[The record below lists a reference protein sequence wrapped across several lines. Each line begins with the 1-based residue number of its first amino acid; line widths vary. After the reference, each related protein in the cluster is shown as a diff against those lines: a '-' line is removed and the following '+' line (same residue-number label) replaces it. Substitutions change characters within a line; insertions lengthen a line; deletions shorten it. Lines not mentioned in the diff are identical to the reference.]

1 MFRRIHIPVF
11 TLVFIIMVSMDAK
24 AQKEVNMDSGPS
36 FMDRVYTGGGFGFSS
51 NSNQTTISLS
61 PLAGYMITR
70 KLSAGL
76 GITYQYY
83 NNSFYNADDHRYGGR
98 VFVMQMLI
106 YNFFLYGEYN
116 FINLN
121 PQPWLESIPRETYTR
136 AMLGGG
142 FSQPLGRAS
151 LNVMA
156 AYDLTHNNTSPYA
169 SPWVIGAFISI

>member
-1 MFRRIHIPVF
+1 V
-11 TLVFIIMVSMDAK
+11 VIIFFLMLISFMGY

-36 FMDRVYTGGGFGFSS
+36 FMDRVYTGGGFGFSTTS
-51 NSNQTTISLS
+51 NETYLSVS
-61 PLAGYMITR
+61 PLAGYMITQ

-83 NNSFYNADDHRYGGR
+83 NNSFYKADDHRYGGK
-98 VFVMQMLI
+98 VFVMQMLV
-106 YNFFLYGEYN
+106 YHLFLYGEYN

-121 PQPWLESIPRETYTR
+121 PAPWLDSISRETYTR
-136 AMLGGG
+136 TMLGGG

-151 LNVMA
+151 FNVIA
-156 AYDLTHNNTSPYA
+156 AYDITHDSNSPYG